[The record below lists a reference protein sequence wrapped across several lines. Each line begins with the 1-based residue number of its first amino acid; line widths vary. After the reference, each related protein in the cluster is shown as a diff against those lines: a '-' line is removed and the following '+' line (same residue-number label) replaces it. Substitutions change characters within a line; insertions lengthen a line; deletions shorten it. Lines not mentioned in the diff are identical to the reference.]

1 MDPVRR
7 HSRDDTT
14 DETMV
19 VVALAPLDVVASPS
33 LPRPRPRAPPSR
45 VLVVTRAGGK
55 GKRKGARRGE
65 ERATDGVARAPV
77 GGAGDAMRA
86 GKSLAGAL
94 GPVSRAPFDEEEV
107 TSEHFVLARA
117 AREDGGDAGR
127 WLPLGDVVHARGTSV
142 DDVVRER
149 YWILRDYAKRR
160 HLKLNVGRGGIEI
173 GVRVQKGPKHP
184 RATTGEATEI
194 VSVSDGSDV
203 ERWDETRGSDDALKF
218 GEFPA
223 VLRLLNNAEPVT
235 AATKNAM
242 LRASARFASESPGGA
257 PSPSPSPPAKK
268 MERVDKDDSVTFR
281 FD

>member
-1 MDPVRR
+1 MKSARGASPLVRR
-7 HSRDDTT
+7 
-14 DETMV
+14 TMV
-19 VVALAPLDVVASPS
+19 VAVARPDVDVVASRTRT
-33 LPRPRPRAPPSR
+33 RPRPRAHRAR

-77 GGAGDAMRA
+77 GGARDAVRA

-94 GPVSRAPFDEEEV
+94 GPVSRAPFDDDEE

-117 AREDGGDAGR
+117 AHEERGDAER

-203 ERWDETRGSDDALKF
+203 ERWDETRGSDDARKF

-257 PSPSPSPPAKK
+257 PSPSPPPPAKK

>member
-1 MDPVRR
+1 MD
-7 HSRDDTT
+7 
-14 DETMV
+14 
-19 VVALAPLDVVASPS
+19 
-33 LPRPRPRAPPSR
+33 
-45 VLVVTRAGGK
+45 
-55 GKRKGARRGE
+55 GAMRG
-65 ERATDGVARAPV
+65 RV
-77 GGAGDAMRA
+77 GGARDAMRA

-94 GPVSRAPFDEEEV
+94 GPVSRAPFDDEEV

-117 AREDGGDAGR
+117 TREDGGDAGR

-223 VLRLLNNAEPVT
+223 VLRLMNNAEPVT

-257 PSPSPSPPAKK
+257 PSPSPSPSPPAKK

>member
-1 MDPVRR
+1 
-7 HSRDDTT
+7 
-14 DETMV
+14 MV
-19 VVALAPLDVVASPS
+19 VVGVSVARPDVDVVAS
-33 LPRPRPRAPPSR
+33 LARTRTRPRPRATPPAR

-65 ERATDGVARAPV
+65 DDAMDGAMRGRV
-77 GGAGDAMRA
+77 GGARDAMRA

-94 GPVSRAPFDEEEV
+94 GPVSRAPFDDEEV

-117 AREDGGDAGR
+117 TREDGGDAGR

-223 VLRLLNNAEPVT
+223 VLRLMNNAEPVT

-257 PSPSPSPPAKK
+257 PSPSPSPSPPAKK